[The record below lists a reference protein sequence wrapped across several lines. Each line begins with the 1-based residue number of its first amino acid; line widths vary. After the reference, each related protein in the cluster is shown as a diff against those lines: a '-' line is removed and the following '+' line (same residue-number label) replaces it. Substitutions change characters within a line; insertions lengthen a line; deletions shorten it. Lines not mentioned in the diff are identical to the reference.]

1 MLSAQEF
8 KTYAQGLPTLLNYA
22 AMVKSGI
29 MLGKDGSLTA
39 AFECEGL
46 DIASATPAQRNHQA
60 EKINAIFTSHFG
72 GGWVTH
78 HELIR
83 KPAADYPHPEASCF
97 PDPISRG
104 IEAENRENFL
114 KEGNHFESTNILVVR
129 YKSTAFN
136 SPRLRNLFYESKKTD
151 STTTLES
158 DLAYFERQ
166 LENLADALS
175 NILKVRRMRG
185 YSVTDAYDQIHLRDD
200 LVNYLNFTITG
211 EYHPVNLPA
220 CGMFL
225 DGYLGAQDLI
235 PGDIPKIGEQYI
247 ACISLTGM
255 PNESYPNILEALNH
269 LPLAYRWATRMI
281 YVDAHEAITLL
292 KKEHGEWIQK
302 AQSPFHQIFK
312 MRGGLVNQ
320 DALNMTLETQ
330 AVMTEVHS
338 GQMAFGYCTQ
348 VVVLMNEDYQTLLTN
363 SRLVVREIKRLGF
376 NCRLE
381 TMNAMEAWLSTL
393 PGHTLPNIRRPLIHS
408 NHLVHMI
415 PITSIWS
422 GRDTCPNPLLPPDLP
437 PLMHTATT
445 GSTPFRLNLH
455 IGDVGHTLIMGPT
468 GAGKSVLLA
477 TLAAQFRRYP
487 NATITAFDKGR
498 SMWAL
503 VEACGGQHYD
513 IGGDTATLSFAP
525 LSLIDQDND
534 MAWAED
540 WVSTVYEA
548 RTGKTTTPRQNQEI
562 HRAMSILRQTKQP
575 DERSLSDF
583 LLTLQQCGAEDDLKA
598 ALSFYTLRGPYGDLL
613 DARED
618 QLKSSSFTVFEIEE
632 LMAMKER
639 IAVPV
644 LLYLFRRFE
653 RSLQGQPALLLLDEA
668 WVMLGHPVF
677 RSKIRQWLKELRKKN
692 CAVVLATQSL
702 SDAVQSQIYDVLLES
717 CPTKILLPN
726 EEADKVGTAEHPGPR
741 DLYAMMGL
749 NATEINIIKGATK
762 KRQYYYM
769 SPEGRRLFDLG
780 LGPLALSFVAVSD
793 KERLAYLS
801 QLKAQH
807 GCEWP
812 LVWLKERG
820 VPHEALVG

>member
-1 MLSAQEF
+1 MLSTKAFQ
-8 KTYAQGLPTLLNYA
+8 TDSQGLATLLNYA
-22 AMVKSGI
+22 AMVQSGV

-46 DIASATPAQRNHQA
+46 DIASATPAQRNYQA
-60 EKINAIFTSHFG
+60 DTLNTILTQHFG
-72 GGWVTH
+72 GGWVSH

-83 KPAADYPHPEASCF
+83 KPAAAYPEPEASAF

-104 IEAENRENFL
+104 IEAENRANFL
-114 KEGNHFESTNILVVR
+114 KEGNHFESTNIWVVR
-129 YKSTAFN
+129 YKSPSFQN
-136 SPRLRNLFYESKKTD
+136 PRLKNLFYESRKAEPVT
-151 STTTLES
+151 SLES

-166 LENLADALS
+166 LENLEDALS
-175 NILKVRRMRG
+175 SILKVRRMRG
-185 YSVTDAYDQIHLRDD
+185 YSVTDSYGQVHLRDD
-200 LVNYLNFTITG
+200 LVNYLNFIITG

-220 CGMFL
+220 CGMYL

-235 PGDIPKIGEQYI
+235 PGDTPKIGDYFI
-247 ACISLTGM
+247 GCISLTGM

-269 LPLAYRWATRMI
+269 LPLAYRWVTRMI
-281 YVDAHEAITLL
+281 YVDAHEAIGLL
-292 KKEHGEWIQK
+292 KKEHREWIQK

-312 MRGGLVNQ
+312 MKGGLVNQ
-320 DALNMTLETQ
+320 DALNMTLDTQ

-338 GQMAFGYCTQ
+338 GQMAFGYCSQ
-348 VVVLMNEDYQTLLTN
+348 VVVLMNPDREALLEN
-363 SRLVVREIKRLGF
+363 ARLVIREIKRLGF

-381 TMNAMEAWLSTL
+381 TLNAMEAWLSTL
-393 PGHTLPNIRRPLIHS
+393 PGHTLPNIRRPLVHS
-408 NHLVHMI
+408 NHLAHMI

-422 GRDTCPNPLLPPDLP
+422 GRAYCPNPLALPNLP

-455 IGDVGHTLIMGPT
+455 VSDVSHTLIMGPT

-477 TLAAQFRRYP
+477 TLAAQFRRYT

-513 IGGDTATLSFAP
+513 IGGDDASLSFAP
-525 LSLIDQDND
+525 LSLIDTDVD

-540 WVSTVYEA
+540 WITTVYET

-562 HRAMSILRQTKQP
+562 HRAMTILRETKQP
-575 DERSLSDF
+575 NERSLSDF

-598 ALSFYTLRGPYGDLL
+598 ALSFYTLSAPYGNLL
-613 DARED
+613 DARAEG
-618 QLKSSSFTVFEIEE
+618 LKTSSFTVFEIEE

-639 IAVPV
+639 IAIPV
-644 LLYLFRRFE
+644 LLHLFRRFE

-726 EEADKVGTAEHPGPR
+726 EEADKEGTSEHPGPR

-749 NATEINIIKGATK
+749 NAAEIQIIKTATK

-793 KERLAYLS
+793 KEKLAHLN
-801 QLKAQH
+801 QLKAEH
-807 GCEWP
+807 GSKWP
-812 LVWLKERG
+812 FVWMKERG
-820 VPHEALVG
+820 VDYESLVG